1 MKLTAVLAVLIGILV
16 LACSPAVP
24 APVEPTPNIDATV
37 EARLALARAAQ
48 PTPNP
53 TYVTHELMVVADPPG
68 AARFL
73 LNSKLVDRAQY
84 VSGEPVTIE
93 VLPEAGW
100 EIKEWVG
107 SVYDMSGNTAKVA
120 LVPSRKTGT

>member
-1 MKLTAVLAVLIGILV
+1 MVAVVGCSVIPLAEV
-16 LACSPAVP
+16 A
-24 APVEPTPNIDATV
+24 PTPNIDATV
-37 EARLALARAAQ
+37 EARLALERAAQ

-120 LVPSRKTGT
+120 LVPRRKTGT